1 MIKVREGMAVKTRAR
16 GDIMVM
22 SEGKKL
28 DARKMKVN
36 ARDTASMTEDKM
48 SNARRTRV
56 LDRSAC
62 QKVAPTHSVAM
73 APQDE
78 MIAVRAIILGMEE
91 LCNNKVSKD
100 SFNCRSKPKVNH
112 FAAAKA

>member
-1 MIKVREGMAVKTRAR
+1 MGREGIV
-16 GDIMVM
+16 VM
-22 SEGKKL
+22 SKGKKL

-36 ARDTASMTEDKM
+36 DRDTVSRARDMALMTEDKM

-56 LDRSAC
+56 LDHSVC